1 MAYLIDTDTIIFA
14 LRGDKT
20 VLAKFEENKH
30 VPLSISMIT
39 YAELVFGAK
48 RSQNEQKNMI
58 KVNHIREIYPIEE
71 LNIGV
76 MDVFADIKVKMYAK
90 AINNPDASVGVCCSH
105 KVVAVGFNTLSY
117 GAERRGIKPSARI
130 RIEDMDLFI
139 AATALYNDL
148 TLVTNNTKH
157 FENIPGLKLENWK
170 NGKT

>member
-1 MAYLIDTDTIIFA
+1 MAYLIDTDIIIFA

-30 VPLSISMIT
+30 IPISISISISMIT

-48 RSQNEQKNMI
+48 RSQNEHKNMI

-71 LNIGV
+71 LNADV
-76 MDVFADIKVKMYAK
+76 MEVFADIKAKLYAK
-90 AINNPDASVGVCCSH
+90 A
-105 KVVAVGFNTLSY
+105 
-117 GAERRGIKPSARI
+117 I

-139 AATALYNDL
+139 AATAIYNNL

-157 FENIPGLKLENWK
+157 FEHVPLLKLENWK
-170 NGKT
+170 KNVQ

>member
-20 VLAKFEENKH
+20 VLTKFEENKN
-30 VPLSISMIT
+30 VPISISMIT

-58 KVNHIREIYPIEE
+58 KINHIREIYPIEE
-71 LNIGV
+71 LSVGV
-76 MDVFADIKVKMYAK
+76 MEVFADIKSKMYAK
-90 AINNPDASVGVCCSH
+90 A
-105 KVVAVGFNTLSY
+105 
-117 GAERRGIKPSARI
+117 I

-139 AATALYNDL
+139 AATAIYNDL

-157 FENIPGLKLENWK
+157 FENVPILKLENWK
-170 NGKT
+170 K